1 MAAAPRRRQP
11 LTLCIQYIFNE
22 IINLSYDVAA
32 SWASRVGS
40 HGCQGSLTR
49 RAQFSDEVQAEALP
63 GFALNGLGDIQQFG
77 EARCAAI
84 IIIPCAIAGIT
95 RDYGGLR

>member
-1 MAAAPRRRQP
+1 MAARARSP
-11 LTLCIQYIFNE
+11 
-22 IINLSYDVAA
+22 
-32 SWASRVGS
+32 
-40 HGCQGSLTR
+40 R

-84 IIIPCAIAGIT
+84 MIIPYAIAGIT